1 MSSKIESERVFMNP
15 FSDAREAKEFLVS
28 SIVGEAQRENV
39 PLSEVE
45 RKMLYFSE
53 TGWTLPNIMEVNDE
67 FERDYDTP
75 TYEKKIARLITAAT
89 KRARKENPEEFT
101 KWTDAIRKLNEEDHY
116 ITVMFDMA
124 GVSTGR
130 TSTKWKIAVLAL
142 AAGCLV
148 VAIGPILRYLGL
160 GSPRATGEFGSLTVN
175 ERLGNFVGYAWACLA
190 VLCLGG
196 LVYSHFDRERR
207 LYKLFNRALGGVF
220 RLFGSRKRAPLRR

>member
-1 MSSKIESERVFMNP
+1 MNQ
-15 FSDAREAKEFLVS
+15 FSNAREAKEFLVS
-28 SIVGEAQRENV
+28 SIVVEAQRENV

-89 KRARKENPEEFT
+89 KRARKQNREEFT

-116 ITVMFDMA
+116 ITVMVDMADVPDMA

-130 TSTKWKIAVLAL
+130 ARAGYSWKVILFGVILVGVLV
-142 AAGCLV
+142 AGESFL
-148 VAIGPILRYLGL
+148 GNYGLWPLRGGARYG
-160 GSPRATGEFGSLTVN
+160 RQVVN
-175 ERLGNFVGYAWACLA
+175 EKLSNFVGYAWVCLA
-190 VLCLGG
+190 GLCLGG